1 MLAHQLGMTVPTEHA
16 RLRQASMRG
25 LDFIVIGAQKAGT
38 SSLFEH
44 LRSHPELYIPPK
56 KEYPFFSHD
65 EKYAVGWSAYLSR
78 AFRDAPAG
86 TCWGT
91 VTPWYMVGC
100 PMDGI
105 TTRLGCSGGAW
116 KLQRTAGRRGLGAD
130 HSEPNPC
137 TDSGRQADRNPARS
151 CFTLHLSLRDGC
163 ASRRADRGG
172 FDRKIHDL
180 LSPAALESSRRL
192 EAPGYIAWGEYGR
205 ILKAYYD
212 VFPREQ
218 IYVCFTSD
226 LEHAP
231 REFMQRLFGYLDVD
245 PSFVPA
251 HLGRRYRKAAA
262 SRRIRSSPGELE
274 RKLARQSWVRALW
287 RLLPPGIQRSAVR
300 RSGVANYRFELWN
313 RRGGGFNRR
322 EASPEILDRLRAHY
336 EEDRILL
343 EELIGKPV
351 PWRAAQVEK

>member
-1 MLAHQLGMTVPTEHA
+1 MLAHELGMTVPTEHA
-16 RLRQASMRG
+16 RLRQASVRG

-44 LRSHPELYIPPK
+44 LRSHPELYIPPN

-65 EKYAVGWSAYLSR
+65 ERYAVGWSAYLSR

-100 PMDGI
+100 PVRVEHGI
-105 TTRLGCSGGAW
+105 S
-116 KLQRTAGRRGLGAD
+116 
-130 HSEPNPC
+130 SEPL
-137 TDSGRQADRNPARS
+137 ADGGLERIIPNRIRARIPDVR
-151 CFTLHLSLRDGC
+151 LIAILRDPV
-163 ASRRADRGG
+163 SRCISHYGMAVLRGEADRGG

-231 REFMQRLFGYLDVD
+231 REFMQGLFEYLDVD

-251 HLGRRYRKAAA
+251 HLGRRYRQAAA
-262 SRRIRSSPGELE
+262 SPRIRSSLPGELE
-274 RKLARQSWVRALW
+274 RKLARQSWARALW
-287 RLLPPGIQRSAVR
+287 RLLPPGIQRRAVR
-300 RSGVANYRFELWN
+300 RSSEASYRFELWN

-322 EASPEILDRLRAHY
+322 EASPELLDRLGAHY
-336 EEDRILL
+336 EEDRLLL

-351 PWRAAQVEK
+351 PWRAAQVEE